1 METNGVGEMIT
12 NLRHI
17 GIIVK
22 DAEKSIEV
30 FKNLFDLKDDD
41 IRVVPS
47 TVTKNESAF
56 AFIPVGG
63 IELEL
68 IQPLSERFKK
78 MLCNPVE
85 GINHIAFTV
94 TDIEEAVR
102 LMSKKGFR
110 LGHVTKEGILDMGRS
125 KIAYFDPED
134 TGGILIEFVEPIE

>member
-1 METNGVGEMIT
+1 MIT

-47 TVTKNESAF
+47 TITKNESAF

-78 MLCNPVE
+78 MLGNPVE

-125 KIAYFDPED
+125 KIAYFDPKD
-134 TGGILIEFVEPIE
+134 TGGILIEFVEPIG